1 MPEWIKSAIGPVVG
15 AIMTGLTAAV
25 KHLWSKQKAQEA
37 AQKAEK
43 EARDKAQKAEKEAR
57 DKEMNSLR
65 DGMLALM
72 HDRIFAIYAEC
83 TRKKFASVEDIR
95 NLEYLYR
102 PYHALGGNGTG
113 TELYERVKKM
123 PTEPPA
129 MTA

>member
-1 MPEWIKSAIGPVVG
+1 MPDWFKSAVAPVVT
-15 AIMTGLTAAV
+15 AVLTALAWAV
-25 KHLWSKQKAQEA
+25 RHLWKRQKMQAAQQEA
-37 AQKAEK
+37 IK
-43 EARDKAQKAEKEAR
+43 
-57 DKEMNSLR
+57 

-83 TRKKFASVEDIR
+83 ERKHYATVEEIR

-123 PTEPPA
+123 PTEPPE
-129 MTA
+129 TAA

>member
-1 MPEWIKSAIGPVVG
+1 MPDWMKSAIGPVV
-15 AIMTGLTAAV
+15 AAVLAGLSGAV

-43 EARDKAQKAEKEAR
+43 EARDK
-57 DKEMNSLR
+57 EMSNLR

-83 TRKKFASVEDIR
+83 TKKGFASVEDIR

-123 PTEPPA
+123 PTEPPQKA
-129 MTA
+129 TA

>member
-1 MPEWIKSAIGPVVG
+1 MPDWMKSAIGPVV
-15 AIMTGLTAAV
+15 AAVAAAMTGAV
-25 KHLWSKQKAQEA
+25 RHIWKRQKEQAKQQEA
-37 AQKAEK
+37 MK
-43 EARDKAQKAEKEAR
+43 
-57 DKEMNSLR
+57 

-83 TRKKFASVEDIR
+83 QKKGFASVEDIR

-123 PTEPPA
+123 PTEPPKKV
-129 MTA
+129 TAEICPL